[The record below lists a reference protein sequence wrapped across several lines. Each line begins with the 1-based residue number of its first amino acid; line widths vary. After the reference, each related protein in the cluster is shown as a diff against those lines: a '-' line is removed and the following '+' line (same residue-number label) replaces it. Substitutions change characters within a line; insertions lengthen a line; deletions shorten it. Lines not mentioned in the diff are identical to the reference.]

1 MSIYIQAA
9 AQISNQEPLS
19 DTWFT
24 KPKHYMERH
33 VRSIEPD
40 YKDFI
45 NPMEARRMGKIL
57 KRALA
62 TSLSVVRKTGIEQP
76 DAIITGTGLGCIE
89 NTEKFLTAMVRDNEM
104 YLQPTYFMQS
114 THNTISS
121 QIALHLKCNK
131 YNTTYAQR
139 GISFESSLLD
149 AYLQFELGKIQNA
162 LVAGYDE
169 MTPEYFVL
177 LDKINYWKKGEI
189 NEAILRKSDSVGS
202 FAGEASTCFMLENK
216 KTESS
221 ICELKAVDLLFKPSL
236 QRIKEAIEDMLYKNN
251 LQIKDLD
258 VVMTGINGDINNDTV
273 YKDLT
278 QQLFPK
284 TPVAWYKH
292 LFGES
297 FTASGLGMYTAM
309 LALQTHYLPV
319 DYLYNKN
326 SDLQN
331 IKNILIYNHF
341 QNKDHSLIL
350 LTSC

>member
-1 MSIYIQAA
+1 MNIYIQAA
-9 AQISNQEPLS
+9 AQISAQEPIGN
-19 DTWFT
+19 TWFHR
-24 KPKHYMERH
+24 PLRFAERY
-33 VRSIEPD
+33 VRSVDPD
-40 YKDFI
+40 FKEYI

-62 TSLSVVRKTGIEQP
+62 TSLHVVRKTGIDKP

-149 AYLQFELGKIQNA
+149 AYMQFELGKIKSA
-162 LVAGYDE
+162 LVAGHDE
-169 MTPEYFVL
+169 MTPDYFVL
-177 LDKINYWKKGEI
+177 LDKINYWKKGEV
-189 NEAILRKSDSVGS
+189 NEAVLRKSDSIGS

-216 KTESS
+216 RTDFS
-221 ICELKAVDLLFKPSL
+221 ICELKGVDLLFNPTP
-236 QRIKEAIEDMLYKNN
+236 QRIKEAIEEMLAKHN
-251 LQIKDLD
+251 LQIKDID
-258 VVMTGINGDINNDTV
+258 IVMTGINGDKDNDTV
-273 YKDLT
+273 YFQLQ
-278 QQLFPK
+278 QQLFSE
-284 TPVAWYKH
+284 TPIAWYKH

-297 FTASGLGMYTAM
+297 FTACGLGMFTAATAIQEK
-309 LALQTHYLPV
+309 LLPV
-319 DYLYNKN
+319 DYLYNRTSALN
-326 SDLQN
+326 G

-350 LTSC
+350 LSSC